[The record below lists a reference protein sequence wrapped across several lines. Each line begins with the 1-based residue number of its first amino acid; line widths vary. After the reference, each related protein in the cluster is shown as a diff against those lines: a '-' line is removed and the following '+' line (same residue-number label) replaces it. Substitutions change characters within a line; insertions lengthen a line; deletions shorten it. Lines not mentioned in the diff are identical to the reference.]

1 MRKRTERTEVVKTD
15 KDEAD
20 FLASCCT
27 LLVMALIYYWGFKM
41 ANRAVGAIE
50 DIRDAVVQM
59 ARE

>member
-1 MRKRTERTEVVKTD
+1 MNTN
-15 KDEAD
+15 KDSAD
-20 FLASCCT
+20 IFASCCS

-41 ANRAVGAIE
+41 ANRVVGAIE

>member
-1 MRKRTERTEVVKTD
+1 MKTD
-15 KDEAD
+15 KDGAD

-50 DIRDAVVQM
+50 DSRDAVVQM